1 MKKTFETGMVYRGL
15 WSRDLAGIL
24 QNKSGVWNSEY
35 NRIQDI
41 LCVKVGYFPGNS
53 DTFTVLGLGF
63 RISFVGAFCHA
74 FPRIAHLQLMCAS
87 C

>member
-1 MKKTFETGMVYRGL
+1 MKNTSETGMVYRGL

-41 LCVKVGYFPGNS
+41 LWVKVGCFPRNS

-63 RISFVGAFCHA
+63 RISFVGAFCDA
-74 FPRIAHLQLMCAS
+74 FSRIARLLLMCAS